1 MLLNILEVCG
11 LLNNTSSFKGWPS
24 KGSNYICWIYV
35 PSVIIFFNK
44 SGSRV
49 LYSFKPFNL

>member
-1 MLLNILEVCG
+1 MLLQILEGCG

-35 PSVIIFFNK
+35 PSVIIFFYK